1 MVLQLDMPAEGRT
14 ERNKMN
20 EIVMIPIDQLQ
31 HHPEN
36 PRKDLGDLTELAASI
51 KANGIMQ
58 NLTVVKGH
66 MMDKAEWIAAAKAEG
81 VSREEAL
88 GTWDPNAWEPG
99 GYTVVI
105 GNRRM
110 EAAKLAGLKEVPCV
124 ISFMDYKTQIST
136 MLEENMQRADLTVFE
151 QAQGFQM
158 MMDLGYSAKEIS
170 EKTGFG
176 ETTVRR
182 RIKMAEMDPK
192 LLKKACEG
200 KDAERQIT
208 MFDFDRLAQVDSV
221 KQRNDLLKD
230 IGDSNFEWKLRRALK
245 VQQANKMKPAAHK
258 AIQEAKLKKLPQN
271 ERYSGKYRQI
281 YGSDCE
287 LDKWDGEKP
296 FIPKVN
302 EELFYDEDETDIMF
316 FTKEKKQKAQE
327 PKKSPE
333 EVEKEKQIELA
344 WKTAERV
351 AEASTDL
358 RHRFTEGL
366 TVSPKNAMRMMQWA
380 LIAANGAM
388 MSYDTPTQALQ
399 KKFELNEM
407 SIPDRI
413 EKMSKII
420 LDMPQRQWP
429 NLILMM
435 FEGGREPKTLSFTC
449 GGRYDFPKY
458 DRRVRL
464 ELCYEWLTE
473 FGYQM
478 SDEEI
483 QMMSGKH
490 PIFQKEEAE
499 ANG

>member
-1 MVLQLDMPAEGRT
+1 
-14 ERNKMN
+14 MN
-20 EIVMIPIDQLQ
+20 EIVMIPIRRLK

-36 PRKDLGDLTELAASI
+36 PRKDLGDLTELAESI
-51 KANGIMQ
+51 RKNGIMQ
-58 NLTVVKGH
+58 NLTVVYEKMGEV
-66 MMDKAEWIAAAKAEG
+66 DTG
-81 VSREEAL
+81 RYL
-88 GTWDPNAWEPG
+88 
-99 GYTVVI
+99 VVI

-110 EAAKLAGLKEVPCV
+110 EAAKLAGVEELPCV
-124 ISFMDYKTQIST
+124 ISEMDHKTQIAT

-158 MMDLGYSAKEIS
+158 MMDLGYSAKDIS

-192 LLKKACEG
+192 LLKKACEAQ
-200 KDAERQIT
+200 DTDRQIT
-208 MFDFDRLAQVDSV
+208 MFDFDRLAQVESV
-221 KQRNDLLKD
+221 KERNALLKD
-230 IGDSNFEWKLRRALK
+230 IGDSNFEWRLKRALK

-271 ERYSGKYRQI
+271 EKYSGKYRQM
-281 YGSDCE
+281 YGSNCE
-287 LDKWDGEKP
+287 LDKWDGKKP
-296 FIPKVN
+296 FIPKMD
-302 EELFYDEDETDIMF
+302 EELFYDEDDTDIIF
-316 FTKEKKQKAQE
+316 FTKEKKQKAQA

-333 EVEKEKQIELA
+333 ELEKEKQIDLA

-358 RHRFTEGL
+358 RRRFAEGL
-366 TVSPKNAMRMMQWA
+366 TVSPKTAMRMMQWT
-380 LIAANGAM
+380 LIASIGAM
-388 MSYDTPTQALQ
+388 MSYNTPTLALQ
-399 KKFELNEM
+399 KKFELNSM

-413 EKMSKII
+413 EKMSRII
-420 LDMPQRQWP
+420 LEMPQKQWP

-435 FEGGREPKTLSFTC
+435 FEGEKAPKELSFTC

-458 DRRVRL
+458 DRKVRL
-464 ELCYEWLTE
+464 EICYEWLTE

-483 QMMSGKH
+483 QMMSGTH
-490 PIFQKEEAE
+490 PIFRKEAE
-499 ANG
+499 DE

>member
-1 MVLQLDMPAEGRT
+1 
-14 ERNKMN
+14 MN
-20 EIVMIPIDQLQ
+20 EIVMIPIERML

-36 PRKDLGDLTELAASI
+36 PRKDLGDLTELAESI
-51 KANGIMQ
+51 RKNGIMQ
-58 NLTVVKGH
+58 NLTVV
-66 MMDKAEWIAAAKAEG
+66 ANE
-81 VSREEAL
+81 V
-88 GTWDPNAWEPG
+88 PG
-99 GYTVVI
+99 KYLVVI

-110 EAAKLAGLKEVPCV
+110 EAAKMAGLTELPCV
-124 ISFMDYKTQIST
+124 ISEMDHKTQIAT
-136 MLEENMQRADLTVFE
+136 MLEENMQRADLTVYE

-158 MMDLGYSAKEIS
+158 MMDLGYKPAEIA

-192 LLKKACEG
+192 LLKKACEA

-230 IGDSNFEWKLRRALK
+230 IGDSNFEWKLKRALK

-258 AIQEAKLKKLPQN
+258 AIQDAKLKKLPQN

-281 YGSDCE
+281 YGSNCE
-287 LDKWDGEKP
+287 LDKWDGKKP
-296 FIPKVN
+296 FIPKVD
-302 EELFYDEDETDIMF
+302 EELFYDEDDTDIIF
-316 FTKEKKQKAQE
+316 FTKEKKQKAQAQ
-327 PKKSPE
+327 KKTPE
-333 EVEKEKQIELA
+333 ELEKEKQIDLA
-344 WKTAERV
+344 WKTVERV

-358 RHRFTEGL
+358 RRRFTEGL
-366 TVSPKNAMRMMQWA
+366 TVSPKTAMRMMQWA
-380 LIAANGAM
+380 MIAAVGAM
-388 MSYDTPTQALQ
+388 MSYNTPTLALQ
-399 KKFELNEM
+399 KKFDLNGM
-407 SIPDRI
+407 NIPDRV

-420 LDMPQRQWP
+420 LDMPQKQWP

-435 FEGGREPKTLSFTC
+435 FEGEKEPKELSFTC

-458 DRRVRL
+458 DRKVRL
-464 ELCYEWLTE
+464 EICYEWLTE

-483 QMMSGKH
+483 QMMSGTH
-490 PIFQKEEAE
+490 PVFKKEAAE
-499 ANG
+499 E

>member
-1 MVLQLDMPAEGRT
+1 
-14 ERNKMN
+14 MN
-20 EIVMIPIDQLQ
+20 EIVMIPIGMLE

-58 NLTVVKGH
+58 NLTVIEGRYRSREEFL
-66 MMDKAEWIAAAKAEG
+66 DDCKAEG
-81 VSREEAL
+81 VNKGDAE
-88 GTWDPNAWEPG
+88 GMYNAENSLVVDG
-99 GYTVVI
+99 KYTVVI

-110 EAAKLAGLKEVPCV
+110 EAARLAGLEMLPCV
-124 ISFMDYKTQIST
+124 ISVMDHKTQIST

-158 MMDLGYSAKEIS
+158 MMDLGYTAKEIS

-208 MFDFDRLAQVDSV
+208 MFDFDRLAQVESV
-221 KQRNDLLKD
+221 KERNALLKD
-230 IGDSNFEWKLRRALK
+230 IGDSNFEWKLKRSLK

-271 ERYSGKYRQI
+271 ERYSGKYRQM
-281 YGSDCE
+281 YGSNCE
-287 LDKWDGEKP
+287 LDKWDGKKP

-358 RHRFTEGL
+358 RHRFAEGL

-388 MSYDTPTQALQ
+388 MSYDTPTQAIQ

-483 QMMSGKH
+483 QMMSGTHECYRKGDEH
-490 PIFQKEEAE
+490 GRAE
-499 ANG
+499 

>member
-1 MVLQLDMPAEGRT
+1 
-14 ERNKMN
+14 MN
-20 EIVMIPIDQLQ
+20 EIVMIPIDRLE

-36 PRKDLGDLTELAASI
+36 PRKDLGDLTELAESI
-51 KANGIMQ
+51 RKNGIMQ
-58 NLTVVKGH
+58 NLTVV
-66 MMDKAEWIAAAKAEG
+66 ANE
-81 VSREEAL
+81 V
-88 GTWDPNAWEPG
+88 PG
-99 GYTVVI
+99 KFLVVI

-110 EAAKLAGLKEVPCV
+110 EAAKMAGLTELPCV
-124 ISFMDYKTQIST
+124 ISEMDHKTQIAT
-136 MLEENMQRADLTVFE
+136 MLEENMQRADLTVYE

-158 MMDLGYSAKEIS
+158 MMDLGYKPAEIA

-192 LLKKACEG
+192 LLKKACEA
-200 KDAERQIT
+200 KDTDRQIT

-230 IGDSNFEWKLRRALK
+230 IGDSNFEWKLKRALK

-258 AIQEAKLKKLPQN
+258 AIQDAKLKKLPQN

-281 YGSDCE
+281 YGSNCE
-287 LDKWDGEKP
+287 LDKWDGKKP
-296 FIPKVN
+296 FIPKVD
-302 EELFYDEDETDIMF
+302 EELFYDEDDTDIIF
-316 FTKEKKQKAQE
+316 FTKEKKQKAQAQ
-327 PKKSPE
+327 KKTPE
-333 EVEKEKQIELA
+333 ELEKEKQIDLA

-366 TVSPKNAMRMMQWA
+366 TVSPKTAMRMMQWA
-380 LIAANGAM
+380 MIAAVGAM
-388 MSYDTPTQALQ
+388 MSYNTPTLALA
-399 KKFELNEM
+399 KKYELNSM
-407 SIPDRI
+407 TIPDRV

-420 LDMPQRQWP
+420 LDMPQKQWP

-435 FEGGREPKTLSFTC
+435 FEGEKEPKELSFTC

-458 DRRVRL
+458 DRKVRL
-464 ELCYEWLTE
+464 EICYEWLTE

-483 QMMSGKH
+483 QMMAGTH
-490 PIFQKEEAE
+490 PVFKKEAAE
-499 ANG
+499 E